1 MRSKSKNLVGLR
13 LIFWGWG
20 LLIFLCLGSLSLANL
35 MSGSYGSGEILIR
48 PWMQTYNNVLLLFHL
63 LVILSVLLGA
73 ILVDGFSQTVKGS
86 VMRFGAIV
94 CFGLS
99 ATCFIAMSLF
109 PHLAE
114 PGPWKHDATEVAWM
128 RVLVFLPL
136 VTRATGLVLL
146 IMAIVPPTTRSKGS
160 AQRGW
165 YRVLVGF
172 ATLDVGLSVWKWAI
186 TPKAVIAVF
195 HPFVT
200 QPMYLVPWCVTGILV
215 LVIIRSCSVPAATSF

>member
-1 MRSKSKNLVGLR
+1 MQSKSKNLVGLR

-35 MSGSYGSGEILIR
+35 MSGSYVSGEILIR
-48 PWMQTYNNVLLLFHL
+48 PWMQTYNTVLLLFHL

-73 ILVDGFSQTVKGS
+73 ILVDGFSRTGKGK
-86 VMRFGAIV
+86 VVRIGAIG
-94 CFGLS
+94 CFGL
-99 ATCFIAMSLF
+99 TVCCFIAMSIF

-114 PGPWKHDATEVAWM
+114 PGPWKHDASEVAWM

-136 VTRATGLVLL
+136 VTRATGSVLL
-146 IMAIVPPTTRSKGS
+146 IMAIVPPDLRSKGNGS
-160 AQRGW
+160 SWW
-165 YRVLVGF
+165 YCVLVGL
-172 ATLDVGLSVWKWAI
+172 ATLDLGLSVWKWVT

-200 QPMYLVPWCVTGILV
+200 QPIYLLPWCVAGIIFLIGV
-215 LVIIRSCSVPAATSF
+215 RARRATL